1 MKKQGDLYLKIVS
14 IVLAGIVVAY
24 LVLSVLFGSG
34 GSSYTLET
42 AVRCE
47 AGDGQTVSGFVVR
60 EEEIITASQPVVVCA
75 LTEGERVGSVRRAK
89 SATGSRPCRNSFRS
103 CAMRPLARQVRTRP
117 RRTTPSKKPS
127 ASWLH

>member
-47 AGDGQTVSGFVVR
+47 AGDGQTVSSQSGTGMYSIQSNQGF
-60 EEEIITASQPVVVCA
+60 
-75 LTEGERVGSVRRAK
+75 
-89 SATGSRPCRNSFRS
+89 
-103 CAMRPLARQVRTRP
+103 
-117 RRTTPSKKPS
+117 
-127 ASWLH
+127 

>member
-47 AGDGQTVSGFVVR
+47 AG
-60 EEEIITASQPVVVCA
+60 
-75 LTEGERVGSVRRAK
+75 
-89 SATGSRPCRNSFRS
+89 
-103 CAMRPLARQVRTRP
+103 
-117 RRTTPSKKPS
+117 
-127 ASWLH
+127 

>member
-47 AGDGQTVSGFVVR
+47 SCSCRAVSLSRF
-60 EEEIITASQPVVVCA
+60 S
-75 LTEGERVGSVRRAK
+75 RA
-89 SATGSRPCRNSFRS
+89 AE
-103 CAMRPLARQVRTRP
+103 V
-117 RRTTPSKKPS
+117 
-127 ASWLH
+127 

>member
-47 AGDGQTVSGFVVR
+47 AGDGQTVSGF
-60 EEEIITASQPVVVCA
+60 EC
-75 LTEGERVGSVRRAK
+75 VRRR
-89 SATGSRPCRNSFRS
+89 SSRPHS
-103 CAMRPLARQVRTRP
+103 PLW
-117 RRTTPSKKPS
+117 S
-127 ASWLH
+127 AP

>member
-47 AGDGQTVSGFVVR
+47 AGPFVWYYSSHVR
-60 EEEIITASQPVVVCA
+60 
-75 LTEGERVGSVRRAK
+75 K
-89 SATGSRPCRNSFRS
+89 FTGIGLYCI
-103 CAMRPLARQVRTRP
+103 
-117 RRTTPSKKPS
+117 
-127 ASWLH
+127 